1 MGYNTGSLSGSFAS
15 GAVTG
20 SSGAVRVGGL
30 VGSVFSGG
38 TISDSYATGAV
49 SGGTFRGGLVG
60 QINSTTRY
68 SISNTYATG
77 VVSSSG
83 ATNYGGLIGSVV
95 ATSVGSVSNSFW
107 NSDNTS
113 SAGFGSAGKGLSS
126 AAMKTASNFSAWS
139 ISSAGG
145 SSSTWRIYDGSTS
158 PLLRTFL
165 TALATDTRTTY
176 NGAVQF
182 GTGYGLSNVF
192 GTVASGTNAG
202 TYTGGTL
209 YSNQK
214 GYDLSGSGTLTIAKA
229 PLTITGSSASTTYT
243 GVAQTVSGYT
253 VSGLVGSDT
262 TSSLSGVSA
271 SVSGTNAGSYT
282 NSVTASTQTNYT
294 VSTANG
300 SLTIAKAALT
310 VSGTTASS
318 KTYDGNTSAAI
329 NVGTLGGLVNSETV
343 TATASGTF
351 DSQNAG
357 SRTATATYT
366 LVSGSGLASNYS
378 LADTTHSASI
388 NKKALTYTSDAAS
401 FRTGTPLTGLTGKLS
416 GFVNQETQST
426 ATTGTLAWVT
436 PATSASGGGS
446 YAINGSGLL
455 ANNYSFSQAEGNAAA
470 LTLTQT
476 TSFVPVLSTTP
487 LLIDTSFK
495 PKAMLTLPNN
505 KFTELTD
512 TAPLSERQL
521 FYLQGNGINLPNGYY
536 QATPT
541 NLE

>member
-1 MGYNTGSLSGSFAS
+1 LA
-15 GAVTG
+15 
-20 SSGAVRVGGL
+20 
-30 VGSVFSGG
+30 
-38 TISDSYATGAV
+38 D
-49 SGGTFRGGLVG
+49 
-60 QINSTTRY
+60 TTH
-68 SISNTYATG
+68 
-77 VVSSSG
+77 
-83 ATNYGGLIGSVV
+83 
-95 ATSVGSVSNSFW
+95 
-107 NSDNTS
+107 
-113 SAGFGSAGKGLSS
+113 
-126 AAMKTASNFSAWS
+126 
-139 ISSAGG
+139 
-145 SSSTWRIYDGSTS
+145 
-158 PLLRTFL
+158 
-165 TALATDTRTTY
+165 
-176 NGAVQF
+176 
-182 GTGYGLSNVF
+182 
-192 GTVASGTNAG
+192 
-202 TYTGGTL
+202 
-209 YSNQK
+209 
-214 GYDLSGSGTLTIAKA
+214 
-229 PLTITGSSASTTYT
+229 SASI
-243 GVAQTVSGYT
+243 
-253 VSGLVGSDT
+253 
-262 TSSLSGVSA
+262 
-271 SVSGTNAGSYT
+271 N
-282 NSVTASTQTNYT
+282 
-294 VSTANG
+294 
-300 SLTIAKAALT
+300 KKALT

-318 KTYDGNTSAAI
+318 KTYDGSALAAI
-329 NVGTLGGLVNSETV
+329 SVGTLSGLVNSETLS
-343 TATASGTF
+343 ATASGTF

-357 SRTATATYT
+357 SRTATATATYT
-366 LVSGSGLASNYS
+366 LANGSGLASNYS

-455 ANNYSFSQAEGNAAA
+455 ANNYSFSQAEGNTAA

-476 TSFVPVLSTTP
+476 TSFVPVVRTTP

>member
-1 MGYNTGSLSGSFAS
+1 MGSNTGTVSGSYAS

-20 SSGAVRVGGL
+20 SKGAVRVGGL

-38 TISDSYATGAV
+38 TISDSYATGGV

-60 QINSTTRY
+60 QVNSTKSY

-95 ATSVGSVSNSFW
+95 ATSVGSVSGSFW

-145 SSSTWRIYDGSTS
+145 ISSTWRMYDGSTA
-158 PLLRTFL
+158 PLLRSIL
-165 TALATDTRTTY
+165 TPLATDTLTTD

-202 TYTGGTL
+202 SYTSGTL

-243 GVAQTVSGYT
+243 GVVQTVSGYT

-282 NSVTASTQTNYT
+282 NAVTASAQTNYT

-300 SLTIAKAALT
+300 SLTINKKALT
-310 VSGTTASS
+310 ISGTTAAG
-318 KTYDGNTSAAI
+318 KTYDGSTKAAI
-329 NVGTLGGLVNSETV
+329 NLGTLSGFAGSETV
-343 TATASGTF
+343 RATAIGNF
-351 DSQNAG
+351 DSRDAG
-357 SRTATATYT
+357 VRSATATYT
-366 LVSGSGLASNYS
+366 LADGTGLASNYQ
-378 LADTTHSASI
+378 LADTTGLIAI
-388 NKKALTYTSDAAS
+388 IEKAPVEYLNGGGDNNYAAS
-401 FRTGTPLTGLTGKLS
+401 
-416 GFVNQETQST
+416 
-426 ATTGTLAWVT
+426 WVRFQNEK
-436 PATSASGGGS
+436 TS
-446 YAINGSGLL
+446 
-455 ANNYSFSQAEGNAAA
+455 
-470 LTLTQT
+470 
-476 TSFVPVLSTTP
+476 PVLWPQMTNGAVPAVEIRSPGVRLPDSALVIDLPALAAVNTP
-487 LLIDTSFK
+487 
-495 PKAMLTLPNN
+495 
-505 KFTELTD
+505 
-512 TAPLSERQL
+512 
-521 FYLQGNGINLPNGYY
+521 
-536 QATPT
+536 
-541 NLE
+541 